1 VEGRGRIVVAGVMLS
16 LAAMLAVLLWSENA
30 DDPARVPADVEVVE
44 DGRALGEVDL
54 AADGSERA
62 SIPRS
67 AVEQVGQPDGVTS
80 PIEPTDELEGP
91 VVHLVTVFDD
101 ADPPAPI
108 PGAAVEF
115 WSKSGDLLVA
125 VETDGEG
132 RAFAPESLRDVAP
145 YVLAGIEGRALAN
158 LLVHPLEP
166 RGALD
171 VVLHPT
177 AFVGVDVVRTDGSTS
192 PTPDLDGSGL
202 RAISPCDGCRPM
214 TAVTWP
220 DPRRFAHEDFD
231 AMERRALE
239 LAGLPPHFQ
248 EPSIWFPMAGAR
260 TPDGSDTW
268 ISVKFSDTETEST
281 SAPLRPLSEPVPEP
295 IAVTPTS
302 VEVGTLLVEVT
313 GLDLWLDH
321 DSAWSV
327 SLSLQPSDAAND
339 LMSMRRADL
348 RPRAPK
354 GKDAT
359 LMSFEPIMVPQGQYE
374 ARLWF
379 EPTGDG
385 GVSCDV
391 NVGAGESVAR
401 FTLDRS
407 ASLLLDGFVPETA
420 HMGFEGLD
428 LLQVDVQKT
437 RSEHV
442 EARTGIVGHIAPGRY
457 IAVAHAAAG
466 YAGYDLFIAT
476 PQAPAALRVLA
487 LEEEDPDAVLY
498 RLRDA
503 LRHGEDPA
511 LATLPETLAV
521 TARAG
526 ETARLYPS
534 GLFGSADGD

>member
-1 VEGRGRIVVAGVMLS
+1 MSADVNDRRRIVVAGVTLS
-16 LAAMLAVLLWSENA
+16 LAALLALVMWSDEA
-30 DDPARVPADVEVVE
+30 DAPARVAADVEDAE
-44 DGRALGEVDL
+44 DDHATATVDL
-54 AADGSERA
+54 AADAARRV
-62 SIPRS
+62 SIEGVREVNG
-67 AVEQVGQPDGVTS
+67 AVENDGPGDQPEVFD
-80 PIEPTDELEGP
+80 GP
-91 VVHLVTVFDD
+91 VAHLVTVFDD

-125 VETDGEG
+125 VESDGEG
-132 RAFAPESLRDVAP
+132 RAFAPASLREAAP

-192 PTPDLDGSGL
+192 PTPDLDGSGF
-202 RAISPCDGCRPM
+202 RAIGPCDGCRPM
-214 TAVTWP
+214 TAVTWS
-220 DPRRFAHEDFD
+220 DPRRFAHENFD

-239 LAGLPPHFQ
+239 LAGLPPHFH
-248 EPSIWFPMAGAR
+248 EPSIWFPMVGTR
-260 TPDGSDTW
+260 TPDRSDTW
-268 ISVKFSDTETEST
+268 IYVKFSDTEMEST
-281 SAPLRPLSEPVPEP
+281 TAPLRPLSEPVPER

-327 SLSLQPSDAAND
+327 GLTLHPADSANKP
-339 LMSMRRADL
+339 MSMRRADL
-348 RPRAPK
+348 RPRAPR
-354 GKDAT
+354 GKDAA

-379 EPTGDG
+379 EPTGDA

-391 NVGAGESVAR
+391 GVGAGESVAR
-401 FTLDRS
+401 FTLDRG
-407 ASLLLDGFVPETA
+407 ASLLLDGFVPKTA

-428 LLQVDVQKT
+428 LLQMDVQKS

-457 IAVAHAAAG
+457 IAVAHAA
-466 YAGYDLFIAT
+466 AGYDLFIAT

-511 LATLPETLAV
+511 LATLAEALAV

-534 GLFGSADGD
+534 GLFGSADKD